1 MGLAFVVH
9 GGAGGTSPDTLRGCR
24 QAAEIG
30 MAVLREGRGALEAAV
45 AVIEWMEN
53 SGRYNAGVGSVLRL
67 DGETIEMDAV
77 VASSEGPFGAVE
89 VVRGIQNP
97 ILLALAVTKTPH
109 HILTGEGAASLAR
122 QLALKPHPGP
132 TSRVLKRYES
142 MKVAIEAGK
151 LVPPG
156 WTSEELERL
165 WSAEGFSMA
174 DPVLLKGGTVGA
186 IALDAKGV
194 VALASSTGG
203 SGLMRPGRVG
213 DVPIR
218 GSGWQMGEHG
228 GVLATGIGEV
238 IMEREG
244 SGGVSILMA
253 QGLDPQRACEQ
264 VAGEFPPNIP
274 VGFIALSRQGFIG
287 IGKNCEMDTY
297 SIVE

>member
-1 MGLAFVVH
+1 MYAIVVH
-9 GGAGGTSPDTLRGCR
+9 GGAGGTSSNTKRGCQ
-24 QAAEIG
+24 QATEVGIK
-30 MAVLREGRGALEAAV
+30 VLREGGGSLEAAV
-45 AVIEWMEN
+45 AVVEWMEN
-53 SGRYNAGVGSVLRL
+53 SGRYNAGSGSILRL
-67 DGETIEMDAV
+67 DGQTIEMDAV

-89 VVRGIQNP
+89 VVRGIKNP
-97 ILLALAVTKTPH
+97 VRLALAVTKTPH
-109 HILTGEGAASLAR
+109 HILTGEGAASLAQ
-122 QLALKPHPGP
+122 QLGLEPHPGP
-132 TSRVLKRYES
+132 TTRVRKRYES
-142 MKVAIEAGK
+142 MRKAIGEGR

-165 WSAEGFSMA
+165 WSIEGFFGV

-186 IALDAKGV
+186 IALDGKGV

-203 SGLMRPGRVG
+203 SGLMRPGRIG

-218 GSGWQMGEHG
+218 GSGWQIGEHG

-244 SGGVSILMA
+244 SGRVFTFMA

-264 VAGEFPPNIP
+264 IAGEFPLDIP
-274 VGFIALSRQGFIG
+274 VGFIALNKQGSIG

-297 SIVE
+297 SFKE